1 MPSKHIKTILNILVY
16 IIGIILIFILVPKL
30 IKFFMPFV
38 IGWIIA
44 MLANPLIKFFEK
56 NFKLVRK
63 HGSWLVIVGT
73 LSLVVAICYFLIAWL
88 VREGIA
94 LVESIPQAYAIFVEE
109 IHMIGSNLSVLLTKL
124 PGDLNNLIVEFFIN
138 IDTYIGDLV
147 SKIGMPTLSVAGNIA
162 KNIPNLLVMTIFM
175 LLSAYFFIAD
185 KEKIETGTRNIIP
198 KSFFD
203 RWDWL
208 KDVFSKAVGGY
219 FKAQFKIMG
228 IIAIILWVGFMIL
241 RINYA
246 LLLGVVISFL
256 DFLPFLGT
264 GTAIW
269 PWSIFLVLT
278 GDYTTAIGLIIIYFI
293 CLLVHQLLQPKFVG
307 DTVGLDSLTTLIF
320 MFIGYRFSSVFGM
333 IIAVPIGIIIVNL
346 YKAGAFDKIILD
358 VKSLIQYFNQYR
370 HS

>member
-1 MPSKHIKTILNILVY
+1 
-16 IIGIILIFILVPKL
+16 
-30 IKFFMPFV
+30 MPFV

-124 PGDLNNLIVEFFIN
+124 PGDFNNLIVELFIN

-175 LLSAYFFIAD
+175 L
-185 KEKIETGTRNIIP
+185 
-198 KSFFD
+198 
-203 RWDWL
+203 
-208 KDVFSKAVGGY
+208 
-219 FKAQFKIMG
+219 
-228 IIAIILWVGFMIL
+228 
-241 RINYA
+241 
-246 LLLGVVISFL
+246 
-256 DFLPFLGT
+256 
-264 GTAIW
+264 
-269 PWSIFLVLT
+269 
-278 GDYTTAIGLIIIYFI
+278 
-293 CLLVHQLLQPKFVG
+293 
-307 DTVGLDSLTTLIF
+307 
-320 MFIGYRFSSVFGM
+320 
-333 IIAVPIGIIIVNL
+333 
-346 YKAGAFDKIILD
+346 
-358 VKSLIQYFNQYR
+358 
-370 HS
+370 

>member
-1 MPSKHIKTILNILVY
+1 
-16 IIGIILIFILVPKL
+16 
-30 IKFFMPFV
+30 
-38 IGWIIA
+38 
-44 MLANPLIKFFEK
+44 
-56 NFKLVRK
+56 
-63 HGSWLVIVGT
+63 
-73 LSLVVAICYFLIAWL
+73 
-88 VREGIA
+88 
-94 LVESIPQAYAIFVEE
+94 
-109 IHMIGSNLSVLLTKL
+109 
-124 PGDLNNLIVEFFIN
+124 
-138 IDTYIGDLV
+138 
-147 SKIGMPTLSVAGNIA
+147 
-162 KNIPNLLVMTIFM
+162 
-175 LLSAYFFIAD
+175 
-185 KEKIETGTRNIIP
+185 
-198 KSFFD
+198 
-203 RWDWL
+203 
-208 KDVFSKAVGGY
+208 
-219 FKAQFKIMG
+219 MG